1 MAENAEAEKTQAH
14 TTINSPSVPPGRD
27 GGMLGPPGTEPATED
42 PESRHT
48 APVGVP
54 TDPGAD
60 SPTHTEAIPHAAST
74 ASVPTTR
81 DVLGTTG
88 NVGHSLQNA
97 EPGTPGIPGTPT
109 PDPAGGQLMS
119 HDLPG
124 TPGPQ
129 NATTENM
136 GLGTTPTPGPSEP

>member
-1 MAENAEAEKTQAH
+1 MAENTQEH
-14 TTINSPSVPPGRD
+14 TTINAPSVPPGRD
-27 GGMLGPPGTEPATED
+27 GGMPGTPGTEPATE
-42 PESRHT
+42 ESAARHT
-48 APVGVP
+48 APIGVP

-60 SPTHTEAIPHAAST
+60 SPTRTEAIPHAAST

-81 DVLGTTG
+81 DVLGTAG

-97 EPGTPGIPGTPT
+97 EPGTPGVPGTPT

-119 HDLPG
+119 HDVPG
-124 TPGPQ
+124 TAGPQ

-136 GLGTTPTPGPSEP
+136 GLGATPTPSPSEP